1 MKSFNAYLIFNG
13 NCRQAMEFYAK
24 SLGADLQLMTYGQG
38 PGGGPGCEIPEQV
51 KDNIM
56 HARLQKGNAVL
67 MASDSTPER
76 AVKPGTNFWVNI
88 DCENLQEIE
97 KFFSALS
104 DGASITLPLQQ
115 TFWAARFAMLTDK
128 FGVNWM
134 LNLEQPKNSDGHGQ
148 REEDK
153 VLVNR

>member
-38 PGGGPGCEIPEQV
+38 PSGGPGCEIPEHA
-51 KDNIM
+51 KDKIM
-56 HARLQKGNAVL
+56 HAHLQKGTAVL
-67 MASDSTPER
+67 MASDGRPDQPATI
-76 AVKPGTNFWVNI
+76 GNNLWVSL

-97 KFFSALS
+97 KAFSALS
-104 DGASITLPLQQ
+104 DGASITMPLQG

-128 FGVNWM
+128 FGTNWM
-134 LNLEQPKNSDGHGQ
+134 LNLAQPTGNAVRPKH
-148 REEDK
+148 EE
-153 VLVNR
+153 VLATK

>member
-38 PGGGPGCEIPEQV
+38 PGGGPGCEIPQQA
-51 KDNIM
+51 KDKIM
-56 HARLQKGNAVL
+56 HAHLQAGSAVL
-67 MASDSTPER
+67 MASDSTPDR
-76 AVKPGTNFWVNI
+76 TVKEGTNFWVNI
-88 DCENLQEIE
+88 DCESLEEIE

-104 DGASITLPLQQ
+104 EGAHITMPLQQ

-134 LNLEQPKNSDGHGQ
+134 FNLSQPQTADHTGAP
-148 REEDK
+148 RET
-153 VLVNR
+153 VLAGK